1 MIVQCKYY
9 KLKEKKDMQDGH
21 SILANQ
27 KLLYI
32 CTEEED
38 IQFITID
45 DSDIERIFWA
55 KENEVEFIESKGY
68 EIGIFANRV
77 EIITTIEENRVYETD
92 GKTKKEAV
100 FIAVSDFARQFNL
113 YKL

>member
-38 IQFITID
+38 IQFITMD

-55 KENEVEFIESKGY
+55 KENEVEFIESK
-68 EIGIFANRV
+68 EEDWTDEEVKEFENK
-77 EIITTIEENRVYETD
+77 ITGNWLIN
-92 GKTKKEAV
+92 
-100 FIAVSDFARQFNL
+100 
-113 YKL
+113 